1 MNSDTGDIKRMGD
14 FASMLEAQENGYKP
28 LHKEGT
34 VLEIFGNSFLVES
47 YDVDGN
53 KMILRGISK
62 QEAREKLLR
71 NSNS

>member
-28 LHKEGT
+28 LPKEGT

-62 QEAREKLLR
+62 QVAREKLLR